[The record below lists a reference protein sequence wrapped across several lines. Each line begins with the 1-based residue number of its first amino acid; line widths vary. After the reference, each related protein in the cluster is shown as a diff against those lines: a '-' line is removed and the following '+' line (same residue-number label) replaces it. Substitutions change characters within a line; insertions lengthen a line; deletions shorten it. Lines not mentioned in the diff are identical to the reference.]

1 MNKYKIL
8 VPVVTVL
15 LALIAV
21 LLLQKKEVQAP
32 AETTPAP
39 ASVELG
45 VPTSHTIKKYT
56 PIDPAKSPEKMEIV
70 EKISK
75 VFPEHPEI
83 MVAIALDES
92 GLNAKATGYNCY
104 YKVVEKELGK
114 YDHIIGKYVDF
125 NAVSKTK
132 LAGYRSTY
140 CRDGHE
146 QYAWSRDGGVF
157 QINNPKPE
165 DYDVDTNLARARH
178 KYDTQGLSAWT
189 VYTSKSYEKHLAT
202 AKKLLGLL

>member
-1 MNKYKIL
+1 MNKYKII
-8 VPVVTVL
+8 VPIVTVL
-15 LALIAV
+15 LAILAIR
-21 LLLQKKEVQAP
+21 LLQKEEVVL
-32 AETTPAP
+32 EEVTPAP
-39 ASVELG
+39 AYVELG
-45 VPTSHTIKKYT
+45 VPTTKTIKKYQ
-56 PIDPAKSPEKMEIV
+56 PLDPAKSPEKMEIV

-104 YKVVEKELGK
+104 YKVVEKELGT

-132 LAGYRSTY
+132 LTGYRSTY
-140 CRDGHE
+140 CRDGHQ

-165 DYDVDTNLARARH
+165 DYDVDVNLARARH
-178 KYDTQGLSAWT
+178 KLDTQGLSAWT

-202 AKKLLGLL
+202 ARKLLELL